1 MMVRMADD
9 NLEMLV
15 ERAKAGDRTAFSEIV
30 RRLMNQVVA
39 LTYRMTG
46 DRESALDLAQDSFIT
61 AWQKLH
67 DFRGDAVFTSWLYRI
82 ASNKTLNFLKS
93 RGAQPDTFD
102 LEQSPSVVSNQPDP
116 ETGLMGDE
124 LAADVLKFTTSLPPQ
139 QRLVFNLRFYK
150 QMPFAE
156 IALATDRAVGTV
168 KTSYREAIRKL
179 RKHAREKGWDR

>member
-1 MMVRMADD
+1 MMVRIADD

-15 ERAKAGDRTAFSEIV
+15 ERAKTGDRTAFSEIV
-30 RRLMNQVVA
+30 RRLMNQVVV

-46 DRESALDLAQDSFIT
+46 DRESALDLAQDSFLT

-93 RGAQPDTFD
+93 REARPDTDD
-102 LEQSPSVVSNQPDP
+102 LEKLPYAASNQADP
-116 ETGLMGDE
+116 ETALMGDE

-150 QMPFAE
+150 QLPFAE
-156 IALATDRAVGTV
+156 IAHVTDRAVGTV

-179 RKHAREKGWDR
+179 REHTRKKGWDR